1 MILLSRAMP
10 ILPEVTACLAGM
22 TKMKFSKFILAWL
35 ISTIPYV
42 LIISYAG
49 SASSIENP
57 KPAIYTAI
65 GISVTLWSGWYL
77 FINAKR
83 KKHITNK

>member
-22 TKMKFSKFILAWL
+22 TKMKFSRFLLAWCL
-35 ISTIPYV
+35 STIPYV
-42 LIISYAG
+42 LIVSYAG
-49 SASSIENP
+49 SVSSLENP

-65 GISVTLWSGWYL
+65 GISATLWAGWYL
-77 FINAKR
+77 FNKKR
-83 KKHITNK
+83 KNKLA